1 MTGRFKHLAVALSAT
16 LVVLV
21 VAAACTNSNDDVST
35 SPVVTDDVVKSEVA
49 ESEQVNDEGVFL
61 RVIAPLD
68 EAWRRECRV
77 FCQ

>member
-1 MTGRFKHLAVALSAT
+1 MFKHLAAT
-16 LVVLV
+16 LSKTLAVSVF
-21 VAAACTNSNDDVST
+21 VAACATSNDDEST
-35 SPVVTDDVVKSEVA
+35 SPAVTQDVVTSEVA